1 MRISVIGLGKLGSP
15 MAAVYA
21 AKGHDVVGVDLNP
34 AFVAALNQG
43 RAPVE
48 EPRLQEMI
56 DLGCPRLSATT
67 DFSEAIKATDLSCVI
82 VPTPSTETGAFTN
95 KYLLSALK
103 AMGPGL
109 RDKSGYHV
117 VVITSTV
124 MPGSC
129 DGEIRAQLEQASG
142 RRVGIDIGL
151 CYSPEF
157 IALGS
162 VVNNLLR
169 PDMVLVGESDP
180 RAGDALAQLYLSSCD
195 NSPAIRRMNLV
206 NAEITKI
213 SVNTYVTTKISYAN
227 MLSDLC
233 ERLPGADVDVVTDAV
248 GLDSRIGGKYLKGAT
263 GYGGPCFP
271 RDNIAFSVLAR
282 SVGAQPLL
290 AEATDAVNNLQVERL
305 GGKVRALLPAGGRV
319 AILGMSYKP
328 DTAVIEESH
337 GVKLAAHLLA
347 AGYSVVI
354 HDPQAAGA
362 ACSVLGNRVG
372 AAERAEDAVAQAD
385 LVVVMTNWP
394 AFVAIDAQ
402 AFRRADGRS
411 LAVIDCWRILPAEAV
426 ELCDLHYPGRGPAV
440 EAAVGDLGREA
451 RG

>member
-21 AKGHDVVGVDLNP
+21 AKGHEVVGVDLNP
-34 AFVAALNQG
+34 GFVQALNQG
-43 RAPVE
+43 LAPVA

-56 DLGCPRLSATT
+56 DLGRSRLSATC
-67 DFSEAIKATDLSCVI
+67 DFAAAMDATDLSCVI
-82 VPTPSTETGAFTN
+82 VPTPSTEAGTFTN
-95 KYLLSALK
+95 KYVLAALD

-109 RDKSGYHV
+109 RAKSGYHV

-129 DGEIRAQLEQASG
+129 DGEIRAHLEAVSG
-142 RRVGIDIGL
+142 KRVGVDIGL

-157 IALGS
+157 IALGN

-169 PDMVLVGESDP
+169 PDMVLVGQSDI

-195 NSPAIRRMNLV
+195 NQPAIRRMNLI

-213 SVNTYVTTKISYAN
+213 AVNTYVTTKISYAN
-227 MLSDLC
+227 MLADLC
-233 ERLPGADVDVVTDAV
+233 ERLAGADVDVVTDAV

-271 RDNIAFSVLAR
+271 RDNIAFSALAR

-290 AEATDAVNNLQVERL
+290 AEATDQVNNLQIQRL
-305 GGKVRALLPAGGRV
+305 GEMIRAVAPAGGRV
-319 AILGMSYKP
+319 SILGMSYKP

-347 AGYSVVI
+347 QGDQVVI
-354 HDPQAAGA
+354 HDPMAAGA

-372 AAERAEDAVAQAD
+372 VAARAEDAVAQAD
-385 LVVVMTNWP
+385 IVVVMTNWP
-394 AFVAIDAQ
+394 DFATMDSTAFV
-402 AFRRADGRS
+402 RTDGSRVV
-411 LAVIDCWRILPAEAV
+411 VIDCWRILPV
-426 ELCDLHYPGRGPAV
+426 EVARHAIVRYPGRGPVSPDPDRVLQAV
-440 EAAVGDLGREA
+440 C
-451 RG
+451 